1 MQVRSAFN
9 LTLAKSEPFG
19 LVNCDFWQNDQ
30 GDVFM
35 TIAQLAGALGYSDRS
50 GVDKIIQRNEY
61 LEEADFSVQDKLS
74 GTDGKLYTTRLFT
87 EDGIYEVAMLAKTPA
102 ARKFRGWVREVI
114 KAIRKHGMYAKDEL
128 LDNPDLLLDVVSK
141 LKAERDKRMAAETK
155 ALVLEQ
161 RVAEYEPKITYLD
174 QILQSKDTVTIT
186 QIAKDYGMS
195 GQKLNQILNEEGVQ
209 YKQNG
214 QWLLYRKYHDKGYT
228 KSYTVDVVHTN
239 GQQTVKMNTR
249 WTQKGRLFI
258 HDVLTRRGF
267 VAMIDRRDIGA

>member
-1 MQVRSAFN
+1 MKRLQTFTNTEFGQIRTIDINEKTYAVGN
-9 LTLAKSEPFG
+9 DVAKS
-19 LVNCDFWQNDQ
+19 
-30 GDVFM
+30 
-35 TIAQLAGALGYSDRS
+35 LGYARP
-50 GVDKIIQRNEY
+50 Y
-61 LEEADFSVQDKLS
+61 EAVTAHCKGAVSYRVLTEGGEQEVKVIPEGDI
-74 GTDGKLYTTRLFT
+74 YRLIVKAADQSKNPAIK
-87 EDGIYEVAMLAKTPA
+87 EKAERYE
-102 ARKFRGWVREVI
+102 RWVFDEVLPS
-114 KAIRKHGMYAKDEL
+114 IRKHGMYAKDEL
-128 LDNPDLLLDVVSK
+128 LDNPDLLLEVVSK
-141 LKAERDKRMAAETK
+141 LKEERDKRIAAETK